1 MANNYQPGWKLARLA
16 VWNATAK
23 DYVPIACITSRSE
36 SNASNVME
44 KTNACTQGKTVKK
57 ITSITRTVSVSGE
70 VVTDNDVNSLDDLR
84 ALQDSLTAHDFKVY
98 RTSGVDGKTETAWYF
113 SATISNLNAD
123 YPTGEGESAT
133 FTMDL
138 NIEGEYSET
147 DPNAAQSSE

>member
-16 VWNATAK
+16 VWDTTAAA
-23 DYVPIACITSRSE
+23 YVPIACITSRSE

-44 KTNACTQGKTVKK
+44 KTNACTQGKTVKT

-84 ALQDSLTAHDFKVY
+84 ALQDSLTTHDFKVY
-98 RTSGVDGKTETAWYF
+98 RTLGIDGATETAWYF

-138 NIEGEYSET
+138 NIEGEYSNVEPT
-147 DPNAAQSSE
+147 H

>member
-16 VWNATAK
+16 VWDATAA

-44 KTNACTQGKTVKK
+44 KTNACTQGKTVKT
-57 ITSITRTVSVSGE
+57 ITGITRTVSVSGE
-70 VVTDNDVNSLDDLR
+70 VVTDNVVNSLDDLR
-84 ALQDSLTAHDFKVY
+84 ALQDSLTTHDFKVY
-98 RTSGVDGKTETAWYF
+98 RTSGVDGATETAWYF

-138 NIEGEYSET
+138 NIEGEYSNVEPT
-147 DPNAAQSSE
+147 H

>member
-16 VWNATAK
+16 VWDATAAA
-23 DYVPIACITSRSE
+23 YVPIACITSRSE

-44 KTNACTQGKTVKK
+44 KTNACTEGKTVKT

-84 ALQDSLTAHDFKVY
+84 ALQDSLEAHTFKVY
-98 RTSGVDGKTETAWYF
+98 KTSGVGGKVETPEYF
-113 SATISNLNAD
+113 EATIENLNAD

-138 NIEGEYSET
+138 AIDGDYT
-147 DPNAAQSSE
+147 LVDPHAKP